1 MQLIRM
7 LNTKRQN
14 YEKPLALLVSIMLA
28 VGSALAQQETY
39 RITFTDKGPQP
50 YAPGTALY
58 LQTLRQFAP
67 RTIARRTMHGVDPVV
82 GYDDVQL
89 YAPYLDSLRQR
100 GITPFTASRW
110 RNCVLADIDSATAVT
125 LRSFSF
131 VRAVQRTADVSYV
144 LPSEPDRSIDRLGAH
159 FDDCSPM
166 RYGLS
171 LQQNVLL
178 NTPTLHEAGVFG
190 QGVVVGII
198 DNGFRWR
205 SNATFRNAR
214 VLGEYD
220 VVYGDSITA
229 NDSNDVSNQDGHGTI
244 VMSLIAGL
252 TPDTLIGV
260 APGASFLLA
269 KSEDMRGEFRREEDN
284 YAVAMEW
291 LERIGAD
298 VVTSSIGYRYFDS
311 AQAVTPY
318 DLFDGKS
325 TFAAQ
330 AVNRAVA
337 YGVVCVTA
345 AGNDGQR
352 PRTLIT
358 PADADSVISVGNVLQ
373 GGDTAARSSSV
384 GPTADG
390 RVKPDIMAMG
400 VGVISGVAGGGFI
413 YTGGTSMS
421 APQIAGCCALLKSL
435 HPTAHSYE
443 IRKALFQSGTLY
455 PSKDTV
461 MGFGRP
467 DVAQAAALIGPCLAP
482 PFVSQEGTSLRLTS
496 TLFTNT
502 NVTVTLRVLNGPRLN
517 AQASATS
524 TVSFVLPSSVFAASD
539 TVEVRY
545 EISTMD
551 STIVGRYPADTTFL
565 LARNGVWTPCGG
577 TMQHGLTDVPA
588 FEETSSSMVI
598 APMPVDR
605 SIRRIEVSGI
615 DEQPHSISLSTVTGD
630 RIDGITV
637 LEYSNGRTVVG
648 LPSLVP
654 GWYVVSIATATAI
667 TSRPLLVR

>member
-1 MQLIRM
+1 M

-14 YEKPLALLVSIMLA
+14 YEKPLALLVLIVLA
-28 VGSALAQQETY
+28 AGSAWTQVETH

-50 YAPGTALY
+50 YAPGTVLY
-58 LQTLRQFAP
+58 LQTLQQFAP
-67 RTIARRTMHGVDPVV
+67 RAIDRRRMHGVDPVV

-100 GITPFTASRW
+100 GILPFTASRW
-110 RNCVLADIDSATAVT
+110 RNCVLADVDSTTAAS
-125 LRSFSF
+125 LRSLSF
-131 VRAVQRTADVSYV
+131 IRAVQRTADVTYV
-144 LPSEPDRSIDRLGAH
+144 LPSETDLSIDRLGAH

-171 LQQNVLL
+171 MQQNVLL

-205 SNATFRNAR
+205 SNTTFRNAR

-220 VVYGDSITA
+220 VVYGDSVTA
-229 NDSNDVSNQDGHGTI
+229 NDSNDVSSQDGHGTI

-252 TPDTLIGV
+252 TPDTLIGM
-260 APGASFLLA
+260 APGVSFLLA

-284 YAVAMEW
+284 YAVALEW
-291 LERIGAD
+291 LERNGAD

-318 DLFDGKS
+318 DLFDGKT

-330 AVNRAVA
+330 AVNKAVA
-337 YGVVCVTA
+337 HGVICVTA
-345 AGNDGQR
+345 AGNDGPR
-352 PRTLIT
+352 SRTLIT
-358 PADADSVISVGNVLQ
+358 PADADSVIAVGNVLPD
-373 GGDTAARSSSV
+373 GDTVARSSSV

-443 IRKALFQSGTLY
+443 IRNALFRSGSLY
-455 PSKDTV
+455 PNKDSV

-467 DVAQAAALIGPCLAP
+467 DVARAAASIGPCLAP
-482 PFVSQEGTSLRLTS
+482 PFVTQEGTSLRLTS
-496 TLFTNT
+496 TIFTNT
-502 NVTVTLRVLNGPRLN
+502 NVTVTLRVSNGPRFTT
-517 AQASATS
+517 QASATS
-524 TVSFVLPSSVFAASD
+524 PVSFVVPSTVFAVSD
-539 TVEVRY
+539 TVEMRY
-545 EISTMD
+545 EISTAD
-551 STIVGRYPADTTFL
+551 STILGRYPADTTFL
-565 LARNGVWTPCGG
+565 LIRNGVWTPCGG
-577 TMQHGLTDVPA
+577 TMQHGLTDVAA
-588 FEETSSSMVI
+588 FEVAPSNIVI

-605 SIRRIEVSGI
+605 STRRIEVSGI
-615 DEQPHSISLSTVTGD
+615 AEEPRSIHLSTITGD
-630 RIDGITV
+630 RIDGIIV
-637 LEYSNGRTVVG
+637 LEYSDGRTVVG
-648 LPSLVP
+648 LPSLAP

-667 TSRPLLVR
+667 TSRPLLIR